1 MLYARPLSLMVA
13 KCPPRSP
20 HSRLLNAN
28 LRALR
33 ANLFQSSPVFGS
45 LAISVVGSLTAVPL
59 VGTLLCVRKN
69 NITAPAAAMSSV
81 HSSNITEWL
90 RKYTIT

>member
-1 MLYARPLSLMVA
+1 MLLQLNAMLYARPLSLMVA

-28 LRALR
+28 LRVLR
-33 ANLFQSSPVFGS
+33 ANLFQSSP
-45 LAISVVGSLTAVPL
+45 TVPL
-59 VGTLLCVRKN
+59 VGTLLCVSKN

>member
-20 HSRLLNAN
+20 HSRFLNAN

-33 ANLFQSSPVFGS
+33 ANLIQWSPTVS
-45 LAISVVGSLTAVPL
+45 LL
-59 VGTLLCVRKN
+59 VGTLLCVSKN